1 MNQEYSYTTQYT
13 LDKSH
18 FSECYDE
25 SVVIDASIRAYR
37 KAILFAVVGVAL
49 MLTNING
56 YASWFLIALGALE
69 ALSVRFR
76 KPWWLMRQ
84 MMSKAANNEVT
95 LTIDSSGISN
105 DSFYVQGKIL
115 WQDINQFTETKQG
128 FLLKQSK
135 AVSYLSKRSLDEDA
149 LQFVIAQGRDK
160 GLESLAEED

>member
-25 SVVIDASIRAYR
+25 SAVIDNSIKAYR
-37 KAILFAVVGVAL
+37 KAIIFAVVGTGL

-56 YASWFLIALGALE
+56 YASWFLIALSALE
-69 ALSVRFR
+69 ALSVKFR

-95 LTIDSSGISN
+95 LTLNESGISN
-105 DSFYVQGKIL
+105 DSFYIQGTIL
-115 WQDINQFTETKQG
+115 WADVIEFTETEQG
-128 FLLKQSK
+128 FLLKQAK
-135 AVSYLSKRSLDEDA
+135 GVSYLSKRSLDETA
-149 LQFVIAQGRDK
+149 IQFVKDK
-160 GLESLAEED
+160 AAKKA

>member
-25 SVVIDASIRAYR
+25 SAVVDSSIKAYR
-37 KAILFAVVGVAL
+37 KAIIFAVVGTAL

-56 YASWFLIALGALE
+56 YASWFLIALSALE
-69 ALSVRFR
+69 ALSVKFR

-95 LTIDSSGISN
+95 LTLNESGISN
-105 DSFYVQGKIL
+105 DSFYVQGTIL
-115 WQDINQFTETKQG
+115 WQDIVESTETEQG
-128 FLLKQSK
+128 FLFKLPKS
-135 AVSYLSKRSLDEDA
+135 VSYLSKRSLDKEA
-149 LQFVIAQGRDK
+149 IAFILNKTKDIQAPQAK
-160 GLESLAEED
+160 ANL

>member
-1 MNQEYSYTTQYT
+1 MNQEYNYTTQYT

-25 SVVIDASIRAYR
+25 SVVVDTSVRAYR
-37 KAILFAVVGVAL
+37 KAIIFALVGTAL

-95 LTIDSSGISN
+95 LTIDESGVTN
-105 DSFYVQGKIL
+105 DSFYVQGTIL
-115 WQDINQFTETKQG
+115 WQDVANITETTQG
-128 FLLKQSK
+128 FLLKHSK
-135 AVSYLSKRSLDEDA
+135 GVSYLSKRSLDEQA
-149 LQFVIAQGRDK
+149 TQFVMSQGAKK
-160 GLESLAEED
+160 GLQHPS